1 MERGTYISA
10 SGGMVQLRKL
20 DVVNNNLANV
30 NTVGFKKE
38 MLVGSTQTFD
48 QTLAKA
54 VAGKDPYA
62 RGDHDRTPGA
72 VGVQSVTDF
81 SQGPIKN
88 TGNELDVALR
98 RKNDFFVI
106 NTPQGPR
113 YTRAGNFTLN
123 AANEISTLDG
133 MQVSG
138 DGGAITVTGAPIE
151 ISPNGNVTA
160 RGLPVGKLQ
169 VVHFDDPS
177 QLVREGGSRF
187 ALGAGQAQPPAI
199 EPDIEARSL
208 EMSNVSAISSM
219 IDLIAAS
226 KGFEMYTKTA
236 QTIDAMNQTAIG
248 QVGRRPG

>member
-10 SGGMVQLRKL
+10 SGGIAQLRKL

-30 NTVGFKKE
+30 NTPGFKKE
-38 MLVGSTQTFD
+38 MLVGSTQSFD
-48 QTLAKA
+48 QTLASL
-54 VAGKDPYA
+54 VAAKDPYA
-62 RGDHDRTPGA
+62 KGDHDRSPGT

-88 TGNELDVALR
+88 TGNVLDLALR
-98 RKNDFFVI
+98 RQNDFFVI

-123 AANEISTLDG
+123 SNGDISTLDG
-133 MQVSG
+133 LPVAG
-138 DGGAITVTGAPIE
+138 DGGIITVNGAPLS
-151 ISPNGNVTA
+151 ISANGTVTA
-160 RGLPVGKLQ
+160 KGLDVGKIQ

-177 QLVREGGSRF
+177 KLVREGGSRF
-187 ALGAGQAQPPAI
+187 ALGAGQAPPATV
-199 EPDIEARSL
+199 EADIEAGAL
-208 EMSNVSAISSM
+208 EMSNVSAITSM
-219 IDLIAAS
+219 IDLISAS

-236 QTIDAMNQTAIG
+236 QTIDAMNQTAIS